1 MKIIEINAMTGER
14 KERELTAEEIAQ
26 MEAMPNEVQPEPQP
40 TPTLEEKV
48 TELQQV
54 ISELTTILNDK
65 GIAP

>member
-1 MKIIEINAMTGER
+1 MIIEINCQTGETT
-14 KERELTAEEIAQ
+14 EREMTPEEIAQ
-26 MEAMPNEVQPEPQP
+26 MEAMQNKVQPEPQP